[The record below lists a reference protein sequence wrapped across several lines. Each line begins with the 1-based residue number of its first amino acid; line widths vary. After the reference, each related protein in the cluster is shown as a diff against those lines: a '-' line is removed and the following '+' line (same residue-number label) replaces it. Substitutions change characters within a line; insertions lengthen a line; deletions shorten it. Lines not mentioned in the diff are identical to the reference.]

1 MFDRQRLFRVTFLFF
16 FAFLCSGAFCDSYTL
31 QMYKQQFS
39 RVDLAAK
46 AQLLEDSNRDRS
58 LSDSRGEFY
67 EYALQFALDNFEL
80 LGNDPDMI
88 RIVDTA
94 ISGLRNTNYSG
105 SVETLWELFLKYPN
119 SRTGAEIMI
128 TIGKLGRGNKTI
140 IENVNNYLLEKNLLY
155 KSGESVNYAIISAG
169 IAAAMELGD
178 SSSYPVLFEIL
189 CAGYPEI
196 ITFEAYGALELI
208 PGNFMQFL
216 FNVIEKNPPVEKLIA
231 LRAGIY
237 GERLNLGERAQLA
250 ELALEQSL
258 APWADEDINLSDLRY
273 TAVLTLTPLRWAR
286 ANALAIRNYY
296 RVLADF
302 QRNSVS
308 RERFLEAI
316 ALLGAVGNSDAALVL
331 VLQLGLIN
339 VRMERTGGFDAEVT
353 LAIIQALGL
362 IGDKAAFNQLFYVIS
377 LPYPENIIAA
387 AKEAVDRLRW

>member
-1 MFDRQRLFRVTFLFF
+1 
-16 FAFLCSGAFCDSYTL
+16 
-31 QMYKQQFS
+31 MYKQQFS

-46 AQLLEDSNRDRS
+46 VQLLEDSNRDRS

-94 ISGLRNTNYSG
+94 VSGLRNTNYSG

-178 SSSYPVLFEIL
+178 SFSYPVLFEIL

-339 VRMERTGGFDAEVT
+339 VRMERTGGFDAEIT